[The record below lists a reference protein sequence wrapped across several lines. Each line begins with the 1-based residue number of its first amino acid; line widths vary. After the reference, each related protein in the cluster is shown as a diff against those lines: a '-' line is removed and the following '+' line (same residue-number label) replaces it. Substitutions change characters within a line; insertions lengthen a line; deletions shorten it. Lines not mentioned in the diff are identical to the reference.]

1 MILEISIII
10 ISILLSAFFSCMEIA
25 FISANKM
32 HIELEKKKDTLLAKT
47 LSKLTQKPSKFI
59 TTMLVGNNIALVVY
73 GYFMGDL
80 IMKFLAPSI
89 SNNFL
94 FLLIQTLISTIL
106 ILNTAEFYQ
115 RHFLEYILMRLYK
128 YLQYLLFSFL

>member
-10 ISILLSAFFSCMEIA
+10 ISILLSAFFSGMEIA

-73 GYFMGDL
+73 GYL
-80 IMKFLAPSI
+80 IMEFLTPSI

-94 FLLIQTLISTIL
+94 LLLIQTLISTIL
-106 ILNTAEFYQ
+106 ILITVEFLPKAFFRIYSNET
-115 RHFLEYILMRLYK
+115 L
-128 YLQYLLFSFL
+128 

>member
-1 MILEISIII
+1 
-10 ISILLSAFFSCMEIA
+10 MEIA

-59 TTMLVGNNIALVVY
+59 ATMLVGNNIALVVY
-73 GYFMGDL
+73 GYFMEDL
-80 IMKFLAPSI
+80 IMKFLTPSI

-94 FLLIQTLISTIL
+94 LLLIQTLISTIL
-106 ILNTAEFYQ
+106 ILITAEFYQ